1 MRYGKITTAI
11 FAAALTACGGQFK
24 HPDTSGIDTQITVQP
39 FYSDLLSDEDSTI
52 DAKIERMNSLYGE
65 FFTDFCEYGLRIGQ
79 PGDSLFKSSLNTF
92 LTLPENSE
100 VIAACDSVYAQLSI
114 NDQLTD
120 AFKCIRYYMPHLPVP
135 KVYCHFSGFNQKI
148 IVDSTFISF
157 GIENYLGEQ
166 CRFYQW
172 LGVPLYARHTKSAE
186 YITSDIVKGWYYA
199 NCPDLS
205 DKEDILSAMI
215 YQAKI
220 LYATKASM
228 PSLDL
233 TKLFGFTEKQ
243 LEWCEKAEAD
253 MWAYLAEN
261 KLLYSTDQL
270 VRNKLVRDAPFT
282 QYFGQDSPGRAVLYC
297 AFSIVCDYMRQHPET
312 TMPELFAMADAQ
324 KILVEARYRP

>member
-1 MRYGKITTAI
+1 MRFGQISIIVSA
-11 FAAALTACGGQFK
+11 FALTSCGGQFE
-24 HPDTSGIDTQITVQP
+24 HPDTSSIDAQITVRP
-39 FYSDLLSDEDSTI
+39 FYRDLFSPSDATL
-52 DAKIERMNSLYGE
+52 DAKIARMDSLYGT
-65 FFTDFCEYGLRIGQ
+65 FFTDFCEYGLRIGR
-79 PGDSLFKSSLNTF
+79 PTDSLFSQSLNTF
-92 LTLPENSE
+92 LTLPENAE
-100 VIAACDSVYAQLSI
+100 VLPVCDSVYAQLSI
-114 NDQLTD
+114 DDQLTD
-120 AFKCIRYYMPHLPVP
+120 AFRCIEYYMPHLPVP
-135 KVYCHFSGFNQKI
+135 QVYCHFSGFSQKI

-157 GIENYLGEQ
+157 GIEHYLGSQ
-166 CRFYQW
+166 CRFYQY
-172 LGVPLYARHTKSAE
+172 LEVPLYARHTKSAE
-186 YITSDIVKGWYYA
+186 YIVSDIVKGWYYA
-199 NCPDLS
+199 NCPDVS
-205 DKEDILSAMI
+205 EKDDILSAMI